1 MKIDF
6 LPCECYNKSKGVM
19 QLTRTIK
26 AKEFCLSD
34 FGVQKVQYSIG
45 ATFDTTRGKQQ
56 TNIGFL
62 KRGSCKFTSYSSTVE
77 CNEGDVVYIPEG
89 THYTSESHG
98 YPDVEYYCIHITF
111 RTDKV
116 GKSFDHGFDMQKIEG
131 VNGNDICEMY
141 KMLESGDEFSKVAAV
156 SKFYELFTKILPTLK
171 AAKAPDCSPC
181 ILKALDFIEKHL
193 CDEYSTAELAKECFV
208 SESRL
213 YHLFREEMHTTPV
226 AYKNELRILR
236 SIEYI
241 KSGYKTVEE
250 ISEELGFRS
259 ASYFRR
265 VFKDFTKMTPME
277 YRKKYS
283 LL

>member
-1 MKIDF
+1 M
-6 LPCECYNKSKGVM
+6 
-19 QLTRTIK
+19 TRTIK

-34 FGVQKVQYSIG
+34 FGVQKVHYSG
-45 ATFDTTRGKQQ
+45 GTTYDSTRGKQQ
-56 TNIGFL
+56 TNIGFM
-62 KRGSCKFTSYSSTVE
+62 KAGKCIFSSSFVTVE
-77 CNEGDVVYIPEG
+77 CSAGDLIYIPEG
-89 THYTSESHG
+89 TRYISQSQG
-98 YPDVEYYCIHITF
+98 DPDVEYYCVHLTF
-111 RTDKV
+111 RTDKD
-116 GKSFDHGFDMQKIEG
+116 GKRFDQSFGMQKVEG
-131 VNGNDICEMY
+131 LDSADIGNEIPAMY
-141 KMLESGDEFSKVAAV
+141 ELLESGDELSRIVALE
-156 SKFYELFTKILPTLK
+156 KFYRLFSNVLLSLK
-171 AAKAPDCSPC
+171 PAAAPDCSPC
-181 ILKALDFIEKHL
+181 VLTALDYIQKHL
-193 CDEYSTAELAKECFV
+193 AEEYSIAALAKECFV

-265 VFKDFTKMTPME
+265 VFKDITGMTPME